1 MGQTIENLKESK
13 LQGDQ
18 IFPKRFVVEI
28 CEAVH
33 VHYKNLRLLLSLED
47 WKAMATGMADS
58 LRRWDERKCP
68 EPAEGTH
75 IELCRKVVGTQ
86 NLGGDSVKIN
96 LNKNL
101 YSMNVGKIFAEGA
114 QLEDPEYVHL
124 KLWDLR
130 LELTK
135 DQYRTLRQAIIEAE
149 L

>member
-1 MGQTIENLKESK
+1 MGQTIESLKEK
-13 LQGDQ
+13 QLTGEQV
-18 IFPKRFVVEI
+18 FPKRFVVEI

-33 VHYKNLRLLLSLED
+33 VHYKNLRILLSLND
-47 WKAMATGMADS
+47 WKEMAKGMADS

-68 EPAEGTH
+68 EPQEGTH
-75 IELCRKVVGTQ
+75 IELCRKTVGSK

-101 YSMNVGKIFAEGA
+101 YALNEGKIFAEGA
-114 QLEDPEYVHL
+114 NLEGEEYVHL

-135 DQYRTLRQAIIEAE
+135 DQYKILREAIVEAE

>member
-1 MGQTIENLKESK
+1 MGHTIEALKEVK
-13 LQGDQ
+13 LSGDQ

-47 WKAMATGMADS
+47 WKELARGCADS
-58 LRRWDERKCP
+58 LRRWEERRSP
-68 EPAEGTH
+68 EPSVGTH
-75 IELCRKVVGTQ
+75 IELCRKTVGSN

-101 YSMNVGKIFAEGA
+101 YAVNDGKIFAEGA
-114 QLEDPEYVHL
+114 ALEGDEYVHL

-135 DQYRTLRQAIIEAE
+135 DQYRTLRSAIVEAE

>member
-1 MGQTIENLKESK
+1 MGQTIESLQEKK
-13 LQGDQ
+13 LSGEQ

-47 WKAMATGMADS
+47 WKEMAKGMADS
-58 LRRWDERKCP
+58 LRRWDERRNP
-68 EPAEGTH
+68 ETQAGTH
-75 IELCRKVVGTQ
+75 IELCRKTVGSK
-86 NLGGDSVKIN
+86 NLGGDSVKVN

-101 YSMNVGKIFAEGA
+101 YAVNEGKIFAEGA
-114 QLEDPEYVHL
+114 QLEDEEYVHL

-135 DQYRTLRQAIIEAE
+135 DQYRTLRSAIVEAE
-149 L
+149 I